1 MDRDRDLTQLFSDF
15 KPEIQNS
22 DDFMAQLQ
30 HKLNAVE
37 FIKQKQKEQ
46 ARIHRYCLLAVFLLG
61 SISGAALLGIA
72 VIYPQTSPLFSLDVP
87 SVPFLWFFQKNIH
100 SISYL
105 CIAFLITT
113 GIIAIVSQWQDVLSY
128 SHSKKKRES

>member
-1 MDRDRDLTQLFSDF
+1 MDRDRDLTQLFSGF

-46 ARIHRYCLLAVFLLG
+46 ARIHR
-61 SISGAALLGIA
+61 
-72 VIYPQTSPLFSLDVP
+72 
-87 SVPFLWFFQKNIH
+87 
-100 SISYL
+100 
-105 CIAFLITT
+105 
-113 GIIAIVSQWQDVLSY
+113 
-128 SHSKKKRES
+128 

>member
-46 ARIHRYCLLAVFLLG
+46 ARIPRYCLLAVFLLG

-105 CIAFLITT
+105 CKAFLITT

-128 SHSKKKRES
+128 SQSKKKEP